1 MTDRE
6 WLERVISDALT
17 ESLRDGRPVVACLA
31 DAVERV
37 RLAAPAPTSP
47 PLVWPGLEG
56 EGLERAAGAFRT
68 AYDEAADRVLSVD
81 DARRAAY
88 TATTRGYGHN
98 RYEGAGHVVT
108 LFKNGNPV
116 AWANTPT
123 LGDAATAAV
132 IYAERGS
139 A

>member
-37 RLAAPAPTSP
+37 RLTAPAPTSP

-56 EGLERAAGAFRT
+56 EGLERTVDAWGT
-68 AYDEAADRVLSVD
+68 AQPKARPEGMSWDDVDRL
-81 DARRAAY
+81 AY
-88 TATTRGYGHN
+88 TAVAAHLWRAMVASMPTHTTEGSERVRVGYDFAY
-98 RYEGAGHVVT
+98 RTA
-108 LFKNGNPV
+108 L
-116 AWANTPT
+116 
-123 LGDAATAAV
+123 AALADP
-132 IYAERGS
+132 YDGGGK
-139 A
+139 

>member
-1 MTDRE
+1 MSDRE

-56 EGLERAAGAFRT
+56 EGLERAAKAFRT
-68 AYDEAADRVLSVD
+68 AHEAADACGFSHD
-81 DARRAAY
+81 DSSRAGYTAVAAY
-88 TATTRGYGHN
+88 LWRAMVESLPEPADYPVGWIRLGSMPAPRSNLAALADPYDG
-98 RYEGAGHVVT
+98 GA
-108 LFKNGNPV
+108 K
-116 AWANTPT
+116 
-123 LGDAATAAV
+123 
-132 IYAERGS
+132 
-139 A
+139 